1 MRKKFVLFSAVIIC
15 SVFIICSLTV
25 ARADTLLFPVIAVNS
40 PNVTTI
46 ISVMNEAATSSASYM
61 HYIYRV
67 KDSIVSNAPNITG
80 GCTSV
85 AFTRPTYY
93 HDLVSFDASGI
104 MNGGNALFGDTDPYG
119 GGFGIGLTG
128 AKRAYLLVSHSNS
141 TGARVD
147 VASPSLLVG
156 EAIIMD
162 IMYGAAWGYK
172 AINDTVRQDYT
183 FDIANLSGAAMQYGA
198 NNYRGFNFFPMNEWT
213 TRFFVTPVGS
223 DMDSANLEGIVRLS
237 TSLHVLNRTGSEFI
251 FTPPEISPKCTAA
264 IDLQDL
270 MDSTTKSAVE
280 TTGGYSRFCVQS
292 GGTQPENPVIGYKLE
307 YVVNNPTYGGTNN
320 SGYLFTNTWAM
331 P

>member
-1 MRKKFVLFSAVIIC
+1 VRKKFVLLSAVIIC
-15 SVFIICSLTV
+15 SVFIIGFLTV
-25 ARADTLLFPVIAVNS
+25 ARADTLLFPVIAVNQ

-46 ISVMNEAATSSASYM
+46 ISIMNEAPTASASYL

-67 KDSIVSNAPNITG
+67 KDSLVSNAPNITG
-80 GCTSV
+80 ECTSV

-104 MNGGNALFGDTDPYG
+104 MNGGNALFGDTDTYG

-128 AKRAYLLVSHSNS
+128 AKRAFLLVSHSSS

-147 VASPSLLVG
+147 VASPSALVG

-172 AINDTVRQDYT
+172 AINDTVREDYT

-223 DMDSANLEGIVRLS
+223 NMDSANLEGIVRLS
-237 TSLHVLNRTGSEFI
+237 TSIHVLNRTGSEFI
-251 FTPPEISPKCTAA
+251 FTPPVMSPKCTAA

-280 TTGGYSRFCVQS
+280 TSGGYSRFCVQS
-292 GGTQPENPVIGYKLE
+292 GGSQPGSPVIAYKLE

-320 SGYLFTNTWAM
+320 NGYMITNTWAM